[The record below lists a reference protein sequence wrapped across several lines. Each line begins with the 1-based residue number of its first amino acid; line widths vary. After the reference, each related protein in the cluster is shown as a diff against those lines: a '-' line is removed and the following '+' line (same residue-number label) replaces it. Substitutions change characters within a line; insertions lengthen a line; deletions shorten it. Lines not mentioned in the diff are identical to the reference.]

1 MGPTIITITVL
12 SASTA
17 VLAFL
22 YIRAVMRERTM
33 SINNRI
39 NEMQNRINEM
49 QNQMWREDDSMQE
62 KIKDIEGRLSARNA

>member
-1 MGPTIITITVL
+1 MNPTTITIMAL

-17 VLAFL
+17 LFAFF

-39 NEMQNRINEM
+39 NEIQDH
-49 QNQMWREDDSMQE
+49 MWRESDSVQE
-62 KIKDIEGRLSARNA
+62 KIKDIEGRLPSRKA

>member
-1 MGPTIITITVL
+1 MNPTTITIVAL

-22 YIRAVMRERTM
+22 YIRAVMRERTV

-39 NEMQNRINEM
+39 NEIQDH
-49 QNQMWREDDSMQE
+49 MWRESDSVQE
-62 KIKDIEGRLSARNA
+62 KIKDIEVRLPGRKA

>member
-1 MGPTIITITVL
+1 MNPTTITIVAL

-22 YIRAVMRERTM
+22 YIRAVMRERTT

-39 NEMQNRINEM
+39 NEIQDH
-49 QNQMWREDDSMQE
+49 MWRESDIVQE
-62 KIKDIEGRLSARNA
+62 KIKDMEVRLPGRKA